1 MVFRGQDNNSSR
13 IRGRRLRRIGKCYPV
28 PEIRR
33 AGVRAL
39 SALAAALFLA
49 AAAPA
54 PEGRP
59 ELPAYAAVTPG
70 AHLAFPADHGA
81 HPPFRTEWWYVT
93 GWLRTPDR
101 RDLGFQVTFFRSR
114 PPVDQRNPSA
124 FSPKQILFAHAALSD
139 PALGHLQHDQRI
151 AREGLGLARAST
163 ADTDI
168 VLDDWSLTRGG
179 DGRYRTH
186 VTGQGFA
193 LDLTLAPGQPP
204 ILQGEGGYSRK
215 GPKPSQ
221 ASYYYSLP
229 HLAVTGSIL
238 RAGKRVAV
246 TGEAWL
252 DREWSSTLLDP
263 TAVGWDWTG
272 LNLDDGSA
280 LTAFQVR
287 DAAGRAIW
295 AGGSLRSRDGTFAHL
310 GPGDVVF
317 ATERRWRSPRT
328 GADYPVERTLT
339 LRLAGGPRQWRL
351 VPMFDDQE
359 LDSRLAGGP
368 VYWEGAVRTGGG
380 RGYLE
385 LTGYLSPLKM

>member
-1 MVFRGQDNNSSR
+1 MG
-13 IRGRRLRRIGKCYPV
+13 LRHL
-28 PEIRR
+28 
-33 AGVRAL
+33 A
-39 SALAAALFLA
+39 ALAIALMLA

-54 PEGRP
+54 PVGAP
-59 ELPAYAAVTPG
+59 EPPVYAVVTPG
-70 AHLAFPADHGA
+70 AAFSFPADHGA
-81 HPPFRTEWWYVT
+81 HPAFRTEWWYVT

-101 RDLGFQVTFFRSR
+101 KDLGFQVTFFRSR

-124 FSPKQILFAHAALSD
+124 FSPRQILFAHAALSD
-139 PALGHLQHDQRI
+139 PALGRLQHDQRI

-163 ADTDI
+163 TDTDI
-168 VLDDWSLTRGG
+168 VLDDWSLKRGK
-179 DGRYRTH
+179 DGRYRAR
-186 VTGQGFA
+186 VSGQVFA
-193 LDLTLAPGQPP
+193 LDLTLVPGQPP

-215 GPKPSQ
+215 GPRPSQ

-229 HLAVTGSIL
+229 HLVVTGQVL
-238 RAGKRVAV
+238 RAGKRVPV

-263 TAVGWDWTG
+263 AAVGWDWTG

-287 DAAGRAIW
+287 DATGHAIW
-295 AGGSLRSRDGTFAHL
+295 AGGSLRGRDGGLVHL
-310 GPGDVVF
+310 GPGDVSF
-317 ATERRWRSPRT
+317 ATERQWRSSRT
-328 GADYPVERTLT
+328 GADYPVARTLT
-339 LRLAGGPRQWRL
+339 LKLPAGARQWRL
-351 VPMFDDQE
+351 VPLFDDQE

-368 VYWEGAVRTGGG
+368 VYWEGAVTTEGG